1 MAKSK
6 SAGAVASS
14 NLYKSSRR
22 WETNR
27 MRRLMRDLANNPN
40 NSAQIELAMKNI
52 TWRRKTP
59 TARVWSHSMRRQAE
73 LFKRFVGKVSMD
85 MFSSND
91 KLSAPALMLHGNN
104 TAAKQAFRQDRMMSL
119 GARAHNAQ
127 GALVWG

>member
-6 SAGAVASS
+6 SANAVASS

-52 TWRRKTP
+52 VWRRKTP
-59 TARVWSHSMRRQAE
+59 KARVWSHSMRRQVE
-73 LFKRFVGKVSMD
+73 LFKRFTGRVNPD

-91 KLSAPALMLHGNN
+91 KLSGPALMTHGNVSGP
-104 TAAKQAFRQDRMMSL
+104 KMPFRQDRVMSL

-127 GALVWG
+127 GDLVWV

>member
-6 SAGAVASS
+6 SPGQVSAS

-27 MRRLMRDLANNPN
+27 LRRLMRDLANNPN

-52 TWRRKTP
+52 VWRRKTP
-59 TARVWSHSMRRQAE
+59 KARVWSHSMRRQAE
-73 LFKRFVGKVSMD
+73 LFKRFTGKVNPD
-85 MFSSND
+85 MFSSNE
-91 KLSAPALMLHGNN
+91 KLSAPALMTHGSF
-104 TAAKQAFRQDRMMSL
+104 TGLKLPFRQDRVMSL

-127 GALVWG
+127 GNLVWG

>member
-6 SAGAVASS
+6 SAGAVSAS

-22 WETNR
+22 WEANR
-27 MRRLMRDLANNPN
+27 LRRLMRDLARNPT

-52 TWRRKTP
+52 VWRRKT
-59 TARVWSHSMRRQAE
+59 TKARVWSHSMRRQAE
-73 LFKRFVGKVSMD
+73 LFKRFTGNVNMD

-91 KLSAPALMLHGNN
+91 KLSGPALMTHGSI
-104 TAAKQAFRQDRMMSL
+104 TSPKLPFRQSSIMSL